1 MGLRLPG
8 EVSPA
13 PAAWSLVQTD
23 AGTVTLATLD
33 EIRARANQ
41 LNDWVAKT
49 IPVSAQVRSEADDH
63 YAACGA
69 ILVPRTKDW
78 TVPSSLQ
85 SAVSHANV
93 LVDQIEHL
101 DQEMSQLKEKRLQGN
116 IFNRLSS
123 WRHERSEVK
132 DRAARA
138 AQLRALLIQI
148 GREADVSTV
157 GNAGAE
163 KAAAAA
169 LDARADAIDAQ
180 IHQTRSSVA
189 SIDKEVMRRQ
199 EAVRAMGFDS
209 LYEAA
214 ILQTS
219 GPAQVQSP
227 LLTKSGEIAIL
238 AAAATLSRMVTRTH
252 YVGGSSGFSF
262 PIGHT
267 GIRYRVGTFRGQP
280 VQQQALTKLDDGTFV
295 VSNQRLAFVG
305 RTKSVSV
312 PLGKI
317 LHLELYSNALAVFQ
331 EGKEN
336 PDFYMMAQ
344 PGRALFLINWEIG
357 NQQAAV
363 K

>member
-1 MGLRLPG
+1 MP
-8 EVSPA
+8 
-13 PAAWSLVQTD
+13 
-23 AGTVTLATLD
+23 
-33 EIRARANQ
+33 I
-41 LNDWVAKT
+41 
-49 IPVSAQVRSEADDH
+49 SAQLGSQADDH
-63 YAACGA
+63 FAACGA

-78 TVPSSLQ
+78 TIPAFLQ
-85 SAVSHANV
+85 SEVARASV
-93 LVDQIEHL
+93 LVDQIGQRDYEIEGMR
-101 DQEMSQLKEKRLQGN
+101 QERVQGS
-116 IFNRLSS
+116 ILNRLGS
-123 WRHERSEVK
+123 WRQERKDVK
-132 DRAARA
+132 DRSAKASE
-138 AQLRALLIQI
+138 LRSHLIQI
-148 GREADVSTV
+148 GRNADASSVADAST
-157 GNAGAE
+157 E
-163 KAAAAA
+163 KAAAMGF
-169 LDARADAIDAQ
+169 DAQADAIDSQ
-180 IHQTRSSVA
+180 IEQTRN
-189 SIDKEVMRRQ
+189 SIAAMNDEIKRRQ

-214 ILQTS
+214 VLQTS
-219 GPAQVQSP
+219 GPAPVQSP

-238 AAAATLSRMVTRTH
+238 AVAATLSRMVTRTH

-305 RTKSVSV
+305 RTKSVSL

>member
-8 EVSPA
+8 EVRTPL
-13 PAAWSLVQTD
+13 AAWSLVQTD
-23 AGTVTLATLD
+23 SGSVTLATLD
-33 EIRARANQ
+33 DVRARADQ

-49 IPVSAQVRSEADDH
+49 IPVSAQLRSEADDH

-78 TVPSSLQ
+78 TIPTSLQ
-85 SAVSHANV
+85 SEVRQANV
-93 LVDQIEHL
+93 LVDQIEHH
-101 DQEMSQLKEKRLQGN
+101 DQEISQLKEERLQGN
-116 IFNRLSS
+116 IFNRLGS

-132 DRAARA
+132 DRTARA

-148 GREADVSTV
+148 GRDADVSTV
-157 GNAGAE
+157 ANAGAE

-169 LDARADAIDAQ
+169 LDAHADAIDAQ
-180 IHQTRSSVA
+180 IQQTRSSVA
-189 SIDKEVMRRQ
+189 SMDEEVKRRQ

-214 ILQTS
+214 VLKTS
-219 GPAQVQSP
+219 GPIPVQSP
-227 LLTKSGEIAIL
+227 LLIKTGEIAIL
-238 AAAATLSRMVTRTH
+238 SVPATLSRMLTTTH

-280 VQQQALTKLDDGTFV
+280 VQQQALAKLDDGTFV
-295 VSNQRLAFVG
+295 VTNQRIAFVG
-305 RTKSVSV
+305 RTKSASI
-312 PLGKI
+312 PLSKL
-317 LHLELYSNALAVFQ
+317 LHLELYTNALAIFQ

-336 PDFYMMAQ
+336 PDFILMGQ
-344 PGRALFLINWEIG
+344 PGRALFLINWEVG
-357 NQQAAV
+357 NRQAAIP
-363 K
+363 

>member
-1 MGLRLPG
+1 M
-8 EVSPA
+8 
-13 PAAWSLVQTD
+13 
-23 AGTVTLATLD
+23 
-33 EIRARANQ
+33 
-41 LNDWVAKT
+41 
-49 IPVSAQVRSEADDH
+49 RSEAEDH

-78 TVPSSLQ
+78 TIPTSLQ
-85 SAVSHANV
+85 SQVRQANV

-116 IFNRLSS
+116 ILNRLSS

-132 DRAARA
+132 DRTARA

-157 GNAGAE
+157 ADAGAGAE

-180 IHQTRSSVA
+180 IQQTRSSVA
-189 SIDKEVMRRQ
+189 SMDEEVKRRQ

-214 ILQTS
+214 VLQTS
-219 GPAQVQSP
+219 GSTPVQSP
-227 LLTKSGEIAIL
+227 LLTKAGEITVL
-238 AAAATLSRMVTRTH
+238 AVPATLSRIVARTH

-317 LHLELYSNALAVFQ
+317 LHLELYTDVLAVFQ

-336 PDFYMMAQ
+336 PDFYTMAQ